1 MGFFSSPMSIIAF
14 VILVALTVVSLY
26 VGYKRGFFGSF
37 TSGNNQTL
45 QQTITPL
52 NETQQNGGKRNKK
65 SKSLKSKSK
74 STTMTTTG
82 VYLLLGAV
90 LVGYIMSYF

>member
-1 MGFFSSPMSIIAF
+1 MAFSPFSIIAL
-14 VILVALTVVSLY
+14 VILGIVLVGALY
-26 VGYKRGFFGSF
+26 YGYKAGFLGSF
-37 TSGNNQTL
+37 TSGT
-45 QQTITPL
+45 
-52 NETQQNGGKRNKK
+52 NETQSQIQGPVQYGGKRNKK